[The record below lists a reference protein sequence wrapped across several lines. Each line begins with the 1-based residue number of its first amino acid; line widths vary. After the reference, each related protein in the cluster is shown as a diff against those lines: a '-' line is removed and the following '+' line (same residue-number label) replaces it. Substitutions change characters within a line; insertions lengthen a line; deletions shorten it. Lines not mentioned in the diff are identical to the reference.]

1 MASST
6 PPENL
11 LKLALEKARKENA
24 SLHDRVA
31 ELEDTVRALKRSVFL
46 LSTDPVGPPAVMPS
60 RLTPAPPAAVPPSPS
75 PDRPAGAVAPAGTA
89 PPAEAAAA
97 AAGAVPVAP
106 AVVLPASAAVSGN
119 HSGHLVSRMSSLDS
133 DISSVR
139 SHVHR
144 GPVSSAS
151 GAGLGPTFT
160 PFIERVELKAHTASV
175 YAVRFSRDG
184 NYLVS
189 SSFDRS
195 VVVWNF
201 TGKYVGASSKP
212 HLSIADAHRAPVV
225 TVEWTDP
232 SAGRR
237 LLTGGYDA
245 SAAEWDVDA
254 GCTVPLGRYPTRGIV
269 NAVSVA
275 AGNPHIFFAATARCA
290 VHFFDRR
297 AASRGGSGP
306 SSSAPSQSAGSIS
319 LSAAARAP
327 CDESTVILENDSSVN
342 TVHVEYDG
350 FRIITGDHAGA
361 IKTWDLRMVT
371 NRAAASSGAG
381 VFKAKPASLIDTT
394 FNDPQRKPITHVHS
408 SPPGIEDDN
417 GRCLAVNSYDNYLR
431 VYDRGA
437 FLFGTKSAALKPLHS
452 LRGVVNRNW
461 PIKSSFFVGSDYR
474 EPRDVARRQ
483 RPVRRTSGML
493 LSGSRSSEV
502 GGGGVSSLISG
513 KEKSLDASFEMEQ
526 GEKSNES
533 QIRVGHGESSDEG
546 SHDDSDE
553 SFGSSSDEDEDAEVH
568 RGGAQPRGKGAVY
581 RPCQMPIQSAFILAS
596 GSADGKIALF
606 DVGGPAGSGER
617 VQLLRGHKDR
627 VHSVEFHPTEPMLA
641 SCSADAT
648 VRLWSPGKSAL

>member
-1 MASST
+1 MASM

-11 LKLALEKARKENA
+11 LKLALAKARKEIA
-24 SLHDRVA
+24 SLQDRVA

-46 LSTDPVGPPAVMPS
+46 LSTDPAGPPAVTPS
-60 RLTPAPPAAVPPSPS
+60 RMNAAPPPSSVMPSPS
-75 PDRPAGAVAPAGTA
+75 TESAAGAVASPS
-89 PPAEAAAA
+89 
-97 AAGAVPVAP
+97 
-106 AVVLPASAAVSGN
+106 AVVLPPSAGGVLAAGGREAGLTASRIGSV
-119 HSGHLVSRMSSLDS
+119 DS
-133 DISSVR
+133 DISSLR
-139 SHVHR
+139 SHVR
-144 GPVSSAS
+144 ASAS
-151 GAGLGPTFT
+151 STSSAGLGPTFT
-160 PFIERVELKAHTASV
+160 PFIERVELKAHNASV
-175 YAVRFSRDG
+175 YALRFSRDG

-195 VVVWNF
+195 VVVWP
-201 TGKYVGASSKP
+201 TGNYVGGSSKP
-212 HLSIADAHRAPVV
+212 FLSIADAHRAPVV
-225 TVEWTDP
+225 AVEWTDP

-254 GCTVPLGRYPTRGIV
+254 GVTVPLGRYPTRGIV
-269 NAVSVA
+269 NAVSVSV
-275 AGNPHIFFAATARCA
+275 GNPHIFFVATARAA
-290 VHFFDRR
+290 VHLFDRR
-297 AASRGGSGP
+297 AAPRGGNGS
-306 SSSAPSQSAGSIS
+306 STSSAGASHPAGVMP

-327 CDESTVILENDSSVN
+327 CDESTVIVDNDASVN

-361 IKTWDLRMVT
+361 MKTWDLRMIT
-371 NRAAASSGAG
+371 NRAAASSGTG
-381 VFKAKPASLIDTT
+381 VFKAKPASLIDAT

-408 SPPGIEDDN
+408 SPPGIGDDN

-437 FLFGTKSAALKPLHS
+437 FLFGTSATLKPLHA

-474 EPRDVARRQ
+474 EPRAVARRQ
-483 RPVRRTSGML
+483 RSVRRQSGIAL
-493 LSGSRSSEV
+493 SRSGEVSGSS
-502 GGGGVSSLISG
+502 GPMFGSG
-513 KEKSLDASFEMEQ
+513 KGNVSDRSYDKGQ
-526 GEKSNES
+526 GEKTADS
-533 QIRVGHGESSDEG
+533 QIRVEDGESSDVG
-546 SHDDSDE
+546 SHDE
-553 SFGSSSDEDEDAEVH
+553 SNASFDSSSDEDEDEEHVVH

-596 GSADGKIALF
+596 GSADGIISLF

-627 VHSVEFHPTEPMLA
+627 VHSVEFHPAEPMLA

-648 VRLWSPGKSAL
+648 VKLWSPGKSSV